1 MSKKNIE
8 VLERDD
14 EVLRERGMTSGDQS
28 VSRWEFRATSA
39 TEVSW
44 MQRNKVME
52 PVMDVFWRAAAF
64 AFIHSEPK
72 AKVRAVINDRKDFV
86 EAVDKWMDNNNPTSG
101 EIKALSDAMKDRLEE
116 WFSSSSELSD
126 TGPASG
132 N

>member
-1 MSKKNIE
+1 MSKKQIE

-14 EVLRERGMTSGDQS
+14 EILREQGMTSGES
-28 VSRWEFRATSA
+28 LAGRWTLRPTAA

-52 PVMDVFWRAAAF
+52 PIMDILWRAAAF
-64 AFIHSEPK
+64 AFIHSADKP
-72 AKVRAVINDRKDFV
+72 KVRAVVNDRSEFV
-86 EAVDKWMDNNNPTSG
+86 EAVDKWMESNNPSSA
-101 EIKALSDAMKDRLEE
+101 EIKMLAAAMNDRIEE
-116 WFSSSSELSD
+116 WFSSSSELAE